1 MAAKVAMATEKTS
14 LLKTFNNS
22 SGFTLLEVLLV
33 LAILGGIIGFGLPR
47 MRSPQTNVRAVAR
60 QLSALAREVRNE
72 ARMKRMTYRIVFR
85 MGESK
90 DDYWVENAAGSYII
104 PSQSTLEKIQSMD
117 EKERPTSPFN
127 RVDKFG
133 KKEKALPNGLYFG
146 SIETHSTPQPITKGV
161 AYVYFTPEG
170 LTEQSVVQITDRK
183 KLTWSLI
190 FNPITGH
197 ADIVEKAISLK
208 DVYN

>member
-1 MAAKVAMATEKTS
+1 MATGKTS
-14 LLKTFNNS
+14 LLKTSNNLL
-22 SGFTLLEVLLV
+22 GFTLLEVLLV

-72 ARMKRMTYRIVFR
+72 ARMKRMTYWI
-85 MGESK
+85 
-90 DDYWVENAAGSYII
+90 ENAAGNYII
-104 PSQSTLEKIQSMD
+104 PSQTTIEKTQSLD
-117 EKERPTSPFN
+117 EKDRPGSPFHK
-127 RVDKFG
+127 VDKYS
-133 KKEKALPNGLYFG
+133 KKEKELPGTLHFG
-146 SIETHSTPQPITKGV
+146 SIETTSTLRPITSGV
-161 AYVYFTPEG
+161 AYIYFTPEG

-183 KLTWSLI
+183 KITWSLI

>member
-1 MAAKVAMATEKTS
+1 MATGKTS
-14 LLKTFNNS
+14 LLKTSNNLL
-22 SGFTLLEVLLV
+22 GFTLLEVLLV

-85 MGESK
+85 MSENK
-90 DDYWVENAAGSYII
+90 DEYWIENAAGNYII
-104 PSQSTLEKIQSMD
+104 PSQTTIEKTQSLD
-117 EKERPTSPFN
+117 EKDRPGSPFHK
-127 RVDKFG
+127 VDKYS
-133 KKEKALPNGLYFG
+133 KKVKELPGTLHFG
-146 SIETHSTPQPITKGV
+146 SIETTSTLRPITSGV
-161 AYVYFTPEG
+161 AYIYFTPEG

-183 KLTWSLI
+183 KITWSLI

-208 DVYN
+208 EIYN